1 MKTDGKLIKDAST
14 YKTEACRDGSRH
26 CRVEEPAEL
35 TSNWKNHTKLYSHQV
50 YINHRPQEV
59 AVGDGDG
66 DGVVADVALSAV
78 CGTGKGAHTQ
88 NNRRKSVKNCR
99 P

>member
-1 MKTDGKLIKDAST
+1 M
-14 YKTEACRDGSRH
+14 
-26 CRVEEPAEL
+26 EEWRPEL
-35 TSNWKNHTKLYSHQV
+35 TSNWENHTKLYSHQV

-59 AVGDGDG
+59 EAVEGDADGDG
-66 DGVVADVALSAV
+66 EQDGEGVGAAFVWRV
-78 CGTGKGAHTQ
+78 GKEAQTR

>member
-14 YKTEACRDGSRH
+14 YKTETRRDGSH
-26 CRVEEPAEL
+26 ECRVEEL

-59 AVGDGDG
+59 EVGE
-66 DGVVADVALSAV
+66 GVVADVALSAV
-78 CGTGKGAHTQ
+78 WGTHTK

>member
-14 YKTEACRDGSRH
+14 YKTEACRDGSH
-26 CRVEEPAEL
+26 ECRVEEL

-59 AVGDGDG
+59 EVGG
-66 DGVVADVALSAV
+66 GVVADVALSAV
-78 CGTGKGAHTQ
+78 WGTHQKQPQEKREKLSAMTHPQ
-88 NNRRKSVKNCR
+88 NASSHC
-99 P
+99 

>member
-14 YKTEACRDGSRH
+14 YKTEARRDGSH
-26 CRVEEPAEL
+26 ECRVEEL

-59 AVGDGDG
+59 EVGE
-66 DGVVADVALSAV
+66 GVVADVALSAV
-78 CGTGKGAHTQ
+78 CGTRGNKTK